1 MSGARFCLCMKT
13 KHLALAIATAF
24 LLPNVPAVWAG
35 EPSTPAVAPTRG
47 KEVLVIQDSKD
58 AQTFNAEDQDVTV
71 NGSRNKVTIKGTC
84 HALTVSGDKNAVTV
98 ASVATITVSGEE
110 NQILW
115 GKTVDGTKPQ
125 ITDTGKGNQVTHS
138 DARTE

>member
-1 MSGARFCLCMKT
+1 MKT
-13 KHLALAIATAF
+13 KSLAPTVAVA
-24 LLPNVPAVWAG
+24 LLLFAVPAARAG

-47 KEVLVIQDSKD
+47 KEVLVIKNSQD

-71 NGSRNKVTIKGTC
+71 NGSGNKVTIKGTC
-84 HALTVSGDKNAVTV
+84 HALTISGDKNAVTV
-98 ASVATITVSGEE
+98 AAVATITVSGEE
-110 NQILW
+110 NQVLW
-115 GKTVDGTKPQ
+115 SKTVEGTKPQ